1 MSFTMNV
8 VSLSPGQATLT
19 HTITFDRTTTAL
31 YLRILTIPV
40 MLMTFLASAVFG
52 FDVRCGER
60 LGYGI
65 TVLLAITAVE
75 IIAEEKLPTCP
86 EWLWV
91 EAFTVGS
98 FTISVCCLL
107 ESCVVTHLYYK
118 QRKEDLTEWI
128 RVGEAKKDED
138 NVAACDDQQSLS
150 YFSCEGR
157 GVLSSHSREEAP
169 PASPISLQENTTDST
184 KCKNLQQAQI

>member
-60 LGYGI
+60 LGYGL
-65 TVLLAITAVE
+65 TVRLAITAVE
-75 IIAEEKLPTCP
+75 ITAEVVSLYYWQLLAAVEITAEEKLPTCP

-98 FTISVCCLL
+98 FTMSVCCLL
-107 ESCVVTHLYYK
+107 ESCVITHLYYK
-118 QRKEDLTEWI
+118 QCKEDLTEWI
-128 RVGEAKKDED
+128 
-138 NVAACDDQQSLS
+138 
-150 YFSCEGR
+150 
-157 GVLSSHSREEAP
+157 
-169 PASPISLQENTTDST
+169 
-184 KCKNLQQAQI
+184 